1 VFTNF
6 DAAAYWRPKAK
17 MEMRIIP
24 EFEKDRNM
32 DFKNLFAISLSS
44 RSKAARRCFAV
55 LSVMIAMVVCVQNCR
70 GQNVPLSDLVPLQEL
85 EVRTNELIQI
95 TTTYTDGQRDLRIA
109 QMNLETLTA
118 MSSGT
123 VVSQLEMR
131 IARLNVAVAERKAAV
146 YRAIAEKE
154 LAATRAKLE
163 ILEQMEKVGER
174 GERTVPAAPLAQNRV
189 SIAQARAMVNILQMI
204 LEPLPSK

>member
-1 VFTNF
+1 MNV
-6 DAAAYWRPKAK
+6 
-17 MEMRIIP
+17 
-24 EFEKDRNM
+24 
-32 DFKNLFAISLSS
+32 KNITAVCLPVCKQSS
-44 RSKAARRCFAV
+44 RRYSAV
-55 LSVMIAMVVCVQNCR
+55 FSVLIAFFVCAQTCR

-109 QMNLETLTA
+109 QMNLETLAA

-131 IARLNVAVAERKAAV
+131 IARLNVAVAERKLAV
-146 YRAIAEKE
+146 YRAIAEKT
-154 LAATRAKLE
+154 LAATQAKLE
-163 ILEQMEKVGER
+163 ILDQMEKVGEKS
-174 GERTVPAAPLAQNRV
+174 ERTGAGTHPSQNRI
-189 SIAQARAMVNILQMI
+189 SISQTRAMVNILQMI